1 MLTKRS
7 CVWGLVCAVFVILF
21 PMTNAW
27 AKTQSTVDDQQ
38 LIAELLDRS
47 GVSAQLNAMPWLV
60 KAQLEQQ
67 KLPSTLDQKTLLKL
81 INHLNSAF
89 DPQNIQAALSR
100 QFILHY
106 DKDRYRSY
114 LTGLDA
120 PVIRRLTQMEIAAAT
135 DPESSRK
142 MSLYLS
148 QLEQTPASKKRIAL
162 IRALD
167 QSSDS
172 SNFVA
177 TTQASIYRVIAE
189 TLNYGY
195 QPANRLRL
203 QDIDEQTAIRKQQSL
218 ATASQFV
225 INNAL
230 YVYRDASDEDLQ
242 AYVNFHHTEAAAWF
256 HSLLRQ
262 AWIGSIRDVGRD
274 VAWRI
279 ENETTQVTAADDDF
293 LR

>member
-7 CVWGLVCAVFVILF
+7 CVWGLVCVVFVMLL

-27 AKTQSTVDDQQ
+27 SKTQSTVDDQQ

-47 GVSAQLNAMPWLV
+47 GVGAQLNAMPWLV

-67 KLPSTLDQKTLLKL
+67 KLRGSLDQNTYLKL

-89 DPQNIQAALSR
+89 DPQNVQAALTR
-100 QFILHY
+100 QFILNY

-114 LTGLDA
+114 LAGLES
-120 PVIRRLTQMEIAAAT
+120 PVIRRLTQMEIAAAN
-135 DPESSRK
+135 DPDASRK
-142 MSLYLS
+142 MSNYLA
-148 QLEQTPASKKRIAL
+148 QLEQTPPSSKRIAL
-162 IRALD
+162 IRALE

-177 TTQASIYRVIAE
+177 ATQASIYRVVAE
-189 TLNYGY
+189 TLNYG
-195 QPANRLRL
+195 ANSVNRLSL
-203 QDIDEQTAIRKQQSL
+203 QEIDEQTAIQKQQSL
-218 ATASQFV
+218 AAASQFV

-242 AYVNFHHTEAAAWF
+242 VYVNFHHTEAAAWF

-274 VAWRI
+274 IAWRI
-279 ENETTQVTAADDDF
+279 ENETTQITAADDDF
-293 LR
+293 LK